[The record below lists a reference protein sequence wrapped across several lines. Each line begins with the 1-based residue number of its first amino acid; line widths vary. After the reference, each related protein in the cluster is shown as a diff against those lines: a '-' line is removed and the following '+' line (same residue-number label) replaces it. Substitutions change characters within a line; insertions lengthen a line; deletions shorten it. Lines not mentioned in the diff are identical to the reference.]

1 MFTLKGLFGWVWVY
15 YRCEATVLSCHTSR
29 WEVHV
34 MCRRCIVLLLDCA
47 QHASFVLLASC
58 PILFASSTKVDAPL
72 DQVSLSLCW
81 ELADCHLSVAGTSQ
95 DTGSPLRAGH
105 VTQLSVLNALQTSP
119 IAVLLSIW
127 KACGNTHVLAA
138 LRGDSQA
145 FLRFQMRT
153 SPIQPLP

>member
-1 MFTLKGLFGWVWVY
+1 MGVSILSLRGHS
-15 YRCEATVLSCHTSR
+15 AVLSHIQMRGACDVSALHR
-29 WEVHV
+29 
-34 MCRRCIVLLLDCA
+34 VLLYCA

-119 IAVLLSIW
+119 IAVLLSI
-127 KACGNTHVLAA
+127 
-138 LRGDSQA
+138 
-145 FLRFQMRT
+145 
-153 SPIQPLP
+153 